1 MTGGAGAAFSV
12 ATAEPLA
19 VDAFDAAEHEDYL
32 ICEYSPFE
40 AAAFLVAPF
49 FGGIFQYCKFIKFE
63 AYRI

>member
-1 MTGGAGAAFSV
+1 M

-19 VDAFDAAEHEDYL
+19 VDAFDAAENEDQL
-32 ICEYSPFE
+32 ICEYLPLE

>member
-1 MTGGAGAAFSV
+1 M

-19 VDAFDAAEHEDYL
+19 VDAFDAAENEDQL
-32 ICEYSPFE
+32 ICEYLPLE

-49 FGGIFQYCKFIKFE
+49 FGGIFQYCKFIKFQ